1 MNWSELE
8 EVLLDTEINLNR
20 RLLTYVEDALQYP
33 ILTPNNM
40 LPGRQTVKLDKYP
53 DIDDIANRK
62 RRQRF
67 VARCKDAVW
76 ERWKSESLT
85 SLRERH
91 NMAHKAK
98 EFKII
103 VGEVVM
109 IKQRTENLEGW
120 NHIGNISRRR

>member
-67 VARCKDAVW
+67 VARCKDAAW
-76 ERWKSESLT
+76 ER
-85 SLRERH
+85 
-91 NMAHKAK
+91 
-98 EFKII
+98 
-103 VGEVVM
+103 
-109 IKQRTENLEGW
+109 
-120 NHIGNISRRR
+120 